1 MLFLAMIIAS
11 ELRLGNF
18 VLYKFNG
25 KISMLPCHYIHFDQL
40 HKGNAA
46 LFYPAMLKPELL
58 QKCGFSENKEY
69 PLLPQA
75 REFKLVMP
83 VIGSNSNELL
93 AYVKNNGE
101 CFVRATVN
109 TNVASINFFYL
120 HQLQN
125 LFFTLTGQEL
135 EIKK

>member
-1 MLFLAMIIAS
+1 MIHPS

-18 VLYKFNG
+18 VLHKNQG
-25 KISMLPCHYIHFDQL
+25 KISMVPCGYEHFDL
-40 HKGNAA
+40 MHKGDTPA
-46 LFYPAMLKPELL
+46 FYPVVLKAEVLE
-58 QKCGFSENKEY
+58 KCGFLENKNY

-75 REFKLVMP
+75 REFILVLP
-83 VIGSNSNELL
+83 IIGNQKNELFG
-93 AYVKNNGE
+93 YVKTNGE

-109 TNVASINFFYL
+109 GAVATNNFFHL

-135 EIKK
+135 EIKR